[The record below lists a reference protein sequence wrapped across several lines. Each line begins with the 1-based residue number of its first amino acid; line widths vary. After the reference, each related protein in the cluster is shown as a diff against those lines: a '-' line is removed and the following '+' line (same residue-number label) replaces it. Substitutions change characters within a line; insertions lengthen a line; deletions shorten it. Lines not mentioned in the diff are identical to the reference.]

1 MCVSLEADKI
11 YQRWGQTGKGVETF
25 GMKIVEIII
34 IFGFELDREKNDD
47 RMLQVNM

>member
-11 YQRWGQTGKGVETF
+11 YQWWGQTGKGAETF

-34 IFGFELDREKNDD
+34 VFGFELDREKNDD